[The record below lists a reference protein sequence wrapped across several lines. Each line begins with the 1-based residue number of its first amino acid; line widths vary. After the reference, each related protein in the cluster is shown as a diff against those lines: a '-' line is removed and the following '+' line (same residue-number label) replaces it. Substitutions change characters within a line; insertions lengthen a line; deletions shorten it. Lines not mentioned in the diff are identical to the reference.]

1 LRNEPEKREER
12 QNNRNGQVELG
23 RTKGGVARDLYLSP
37 CQRDSHLELGSRA
50 SLHLRHLPCRPGRTD
65 GETGANRHGI
75 GYDGAPPSRNPCTM
89 TGSTGTPHR
98 PLSAETR
105 LCTTYQ
111 GLARGADISVWAN
124 GGAPQIDLDPCGVHY
139 IPCSPP
145 KGGRMEKRTWK
156 GIRSRGAFFSGEA
169 PNRTRNLRA
178 TACSP
183 GWRTNLCCPI
193 PSAGRTV
200 RLWLGGFVPAQGNSR
215 AVCCSIV
222 SISRRTG
229 PRLSEE
235 CEGNARHFWA
245 DP

>member
-1 LRNEPEKREER
+1 M
-12 QNNRNGQVELG
+12 ELG

-75 GYDGAPPSRNPCTM
+75 GYDGASPSRNPCTM

-139 IPCSPP
+139 IPSPKVEEWRKEP
-145 KGGRMEKRTWK
+145 GKESGRGELSFRGTLPTGPEICERQLAAWVGEQICAAPSRAQAAQSASGWAGSFPLK
-156 GIRSRGAFFSGEA
+156 GI
-169 PNRTRNLRA
+169 
-178 TACSP
+178 P
-183 GWRTNLCCPI
+183 GLYAAALFRYPE
-193 PSAGRTV
+193 GRDRV
-200 RLWLGGFVPAQGNSR
+200 
-215 AVCCSIV
+215 
-222 SISRRTG
+222 
-229 PRLSEE
+229 
-235 CEGNARHFWA
+235 
-245 DP
+245 